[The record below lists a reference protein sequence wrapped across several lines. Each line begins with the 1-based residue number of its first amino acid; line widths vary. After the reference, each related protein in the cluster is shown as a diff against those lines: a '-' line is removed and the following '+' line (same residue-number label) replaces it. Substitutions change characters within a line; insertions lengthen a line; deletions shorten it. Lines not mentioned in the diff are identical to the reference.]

1 MAKVTGGWRSGAR
14 RAKGNGTW
22 RRLDELLKRARARPS
37 RNCLACG
44 RQISVT
50 RLRAL
55 PLTEFCTACQVARE
69 ADPDA
74 GFDRTHGSS

>member
-14 RAKGNGTW
+14 RANGNGTW
-22 RRLDELLKRARARPS
+22 RCLDELLKRARTRPS

-44 RQISVT
+44 RRISPT

-69 ADPDA
+69 AVTSLESGA
-74 GFDRTHGSS
+74 

>member
-14 RAKGNGTW
+14 GAKGNGTG
-22 RRLDELLKRARARPS
+22 RLDELLKRARTRPS

-44 RQISVT
+44 RRISPT

-55 PLTEFCTACQVARE
+55 PLTAFCTACQVARE
-69 ADPDA
+69 AA
-74 GFDRTHGSS
+74 TSLESGA